1 MENHSICDTVAPS
14 SLTEGCLHWVKP
26 LKTMADLLSFGLDVG
41 DELSSAIEESFGIAN
56 CERDERK
63 QGLYILF
70 GFGCVQFPL
79 LGHPCLVYSLGLYC
93 CSFGTLSPYRNMYCC

>member
-14 SLTEGCLHWVKP
+14 SLTDGCLHRVKP
-26 LKTMADLLSFGLDVG
+26 PKTMADLSSFGLDVV

-63 QGLYILF
+63 QGLYTFWFRLCAVSFIGPSLSRLFFGSILLF
-70 GFGCVQFPL
+70 IWDIRPI
-79 LGHPCLVYSLGLYC
+79 S
-93 CSFGTLSPYRNMYCC
+93 

>member
-14 SLTEGCLHWVKP
+14 SLTEGCLHRVKP
-26 LKTMADLLSFGLDVG
+26 PKTMADLSSFGLDVV

-56 CERDERK
+56 CEGDERK

-70 GFGCVQFPL
+70 GFGCVQFL
-79 LGHPCLVYSLGLYC
+79 YWAILVSSILWVYIVVHLGH
-93 CSFGTLSPYRNMYCC
+93 